1 MCTIDESAGEVQVKV
16 LIPTFDAAVVR
27 GNPAYLFLRHC
38 TCSCPSPTNVES
50 KRDPW
55 STGHSVQEFKIALL
69 RKEERKETKFKS
81 PGSKILKFRL
91 TKEADSDYRLS
102 LHVGIPNFRR
112 QNWGTWTE
120 YCLYKERPP

>member
-1 MCTIDESAGEVQVKV
+1 M
-16 LIPTFDAAVVR
+16 
-27 GNPAYLFLRHC
+27 
-38 TCSCPSPTNVES
+38 
-50 KRDPW
+50 
-55 STGHSVQEFKIALL
+55 ALL

-102 LHVGIPNFRR
+102 LHVGISNFRR